1 MSTGHDGATGEAE
14 PGIRGAATEE
24 HRQVSVSR
32 PAAVIILAA
41 GEGTRMKSDTPKVLH
56 AICGETLLGH
66 VLAAARETDPVR
78 VIVVVG
84 HRRPEVTEYLAQH
97 APDAQPVVQ
106 HRQGGTG
113 HAVRTVIEEV
123 GLDHGT
129 IVVACA
135 DTPLLRGATLAALVR
150 EHHATGAAATVLT
163 ARVANP
169 HGYGRIIRDDSG
181 EFLAI
186 VEEADAT
193 AEQRAVDE
201 INSGVYAFEA
211 HLLGDAVKRVPTDNA
226 KGEEYLTDVVAI
238 LRAEGQHV
246 ASVTLE
252 DPDEVLGVNDRAQLA
267 RARHIFNARLLGSW
281 MGAGVTIVDPA
292 TTWIDTGVSLA
303 RDVEVGPG
311 TQLEGRTAVAAGA
324 RVGPGSQL
332 RDTAVGEGAI
342 VIQSFCR
349 GADIGAG
356 AVVGPFAYLPPGSK
370 VDAAGPAAGMTRSGI
385 GAGGQMTGS
394 GRDPGGQGS
403 SGQGSGGQGSG
414 GQDFHARGAGG
425 RHTGGQDAATSEG
438 AQDA

>member
-1 MSTGHDGATGEAE
+1 M
-14 PGIRGAATEE
+14 
-24 HRQVSVSR
+24 SVSR

-56 AICGETLLGH
+56 QICGKTLLGH
-66 VLAAARETDPVR
+66 VLATARETDPVR
-78 VIVVVG
+78 LIVVVG
-84 HRRPEVTEYLAQH
+84 HRRREVTEYLASH
-97 APDAQPVVQ
+97 APDVQAVVQ

-129 IVVACA
+129 IVVTYA
-135 DTPLLRGATLAALVR
+135 DAPLLRGATLAALVR
-150 EHHATGAAATVLT
+150 EHQAREASATVLT
-163 ARVANP
+163 ARVSKP
-169 HGYGRIIRDDSG
+169 TGYGRIIRDDSG
-181 EFLAI
+181 AFLKI
-186 VEEADAT
+186 IEEVDAT
-193 AEQRAVDE
+193 PGQRAVDE

-226 KGEEYLTDVVAI
+226 KGEEYLTDVIAI
-238 LRAEGQHV
+238 LRAEGHHV

-267 RARHIFNARLLGSW
+267 RARQIFNARLLGTW

-303 RDVEVGPG
+303 RDVEIGPG
-311 TQLEGRTAVAAGA
+311 TQLEGRTEVAAGA

-332 RDTAVGEGAI
+332 RDTTVGQGAS
-342 VIQSFCR
+342 VIQSVCQE
-349 GADIGAG
+349 ADIGAG

-370 VDAAGPAAGMTRSGI
+370 FDAGSPAKGMNESGI
-385 GAGGQMTGS
+385 GAGGQMDGS
-394 GRDPGGQGS
+394 GRDPARQDPGGQGP
-403 SGQGSGGQGSG
+403 G
-414 GQDFHARGAGG
+414 GQDPDARVAGG
-425 RHTGGQDAATSEG
+425 RPAGGQNAATSEG

>member
-193 AEQRAVDE
+193 AGQRAVDE

>member
-1 MSTGHDGATGEAE
+1 M
-14 PGIRGAATEE
+14 
-24 HRQVSVSR
+24 SVSR

-56 AICGETLLGH
+56 AICGDTLLGH

-84 HRRPEVTEYLAQH
+84 HRRREVTAYLAQH

-129 IVVACA
+129 IVVTCA
-135 DTPLLRGATLAALVR
+135 DTPLLRGATLADLVR
-150 EHHATGAAATVLT
+150 EHQATDAAATVLT
-163 ARVANP
+163 ARVPHP
-169 HGYGRIIRDDSG
+169 HGYGRIIRDESG
-181 EFLAI
+181 DFLAI
-186 VEEADAT
+186 IEEADAT
-193 AEQRAVDE
+193 PEQRAVDE

-238 LRAEGQHV
+238 LRAEGHHV

-303 RDVEVGPG
+303 RDVEIGPG
-311 TQLEGRTAVAAGA
+311 TQLEGRTTVAAGA

-332 RDTAVGEGAI
+332 RDTAVGEGAT
-342 VIQSFCR
+342 VVQSFCR
-349 GADIGAG
+349 GADVGAG

-370 VDAAGPAAGMTRSGI
+370 VDAGGPAEGMNKSGI
-385 GAGGQMTGS
+385 TAGGQMAGG

-403 SGQGSGGQGSG
+403 SAEDSGAEAPGR
-414 GQDFHARGAGG
+414 QDSRARGAGG
-425 RHTGGQDAATSEG
+425 RQTGGQDAATSEG

>member
-1 MSTGHDGATGEAE
+1 M
-14 PGIRGAATEE
+14 
-24 HRQVSVSR
+24 SVSR

-84 HRRPEVTEYLAQH
+84 HRRREVTEYLARQ

-150 EHHATGAAATVLT
+150 EHHATEAAATVLT

-169 HGYGRIIRDDSG
+169 RGYGRIIRDDSG

-193 AEQRAVDE
+193 PEQRAVDE

-246 ASVTLE
+246 ASVTLA

-267 RARHIFNARLLGSW
+267 RARHILNARLLGSW

-303 RDVEVGPG
+303 RDVEIGPG
-311 TQLEGRTAVAAGA
+311 TQLEGRTAVGAGA

-370 VDAAGPAAGMTRSGI
+370 VDAAGPAAGMNTSGA

-403 SGQGSGGQGSG
+403 SGQGSGGQSSG